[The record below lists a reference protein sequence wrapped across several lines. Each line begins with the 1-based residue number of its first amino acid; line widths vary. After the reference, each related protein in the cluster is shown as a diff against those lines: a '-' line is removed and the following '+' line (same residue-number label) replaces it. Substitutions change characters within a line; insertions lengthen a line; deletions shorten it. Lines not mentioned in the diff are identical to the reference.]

1 MYTIK
6 NFNEP
11 QWKQYTN
18 KEKGTIKGLFVPV
31 LGPIVPVYVKKKNSL
46 DQLRRLVD
54 GYIEA
59 VSLDSADMY
68 CNEEG
73 RLMNLPLNFRA
84 TKLNLSRF
92 SEHKGQASIGIVG
105 DVLIL
110 GSVDS
115 QGYNTSL
122 NEKKFIKWLESL
134 PIYQLKDFSID
145 PGYASMVHIHE
156 QMEARFQKE
165 NWWGIGWDSAS

>member
-6 NFNEP
+6 NMNEP
-11 QWKQYTN
+11 KWSQLLSP
-18 KEKGTIKGLFVPV
+18 EKGRIKGIFIPV
-31 LGPIVPVYVKKKNSL
+31 LGPIVEVYIKRKDSL
-46 DQLRRLVD
+46 DEFRKLVD

-84 TKLNLSRF
+84 TRLNLSRF
-92 SEHKGQASIGIVG
+92 SEHKGEASIGIVG
-105 DVLIL
+105 DVLLL
-110 GSVDS
+110 GSVDRF
-115 QGYNTSL
+115 GYNTNL
-122 NEKKFIKWLESL
+122 NTNKFYKWLKSQPE
-134 PIYQLKDFSID
+134 YKLKDFAID

-165 NWWGIGWDSAS
+165 NWWDIS